1 MKRCFATVVL
11 TTLALAMARAI
22 VFEPVGPVG
31 FKFNA
36 ITQQSLVHE
45 IQSKTNQTATATSIT
60 TVSKA
65 TIATAPFAS
74 SNLIALLANSFNTN
88 FPAGAQIGMRSG
100 NLVVVDD
107 TGTNVLFDPSP
118 VLTTGFQQAMQSAI
132 ETETS
137 TGNPTGPSRSGT
149 VSEIITS
156 NLSINYD
163 DTDQNTSDSTHTEF
177 QLKGLFVQK
186 VSQNLKTGSAKIT
199 STFQGTGGGQL
210 RGVTTILTGT
220 ITSNAAGIAPPM

>member
-1 MKRCFATVVL
+1 MKKRFATMVVA
-11 TTLALAMARAI
+11 TWALGAAHAI
-22 VFEPVGPVG
+22 IFEPVGPVA
-31 FKFNA
+31 FKFNG

-45 IQSKTNQTATATSIT
+45 IQSKTNQTTTATNVT

-65 TIATAPFAS
+65 TIVTIPFAS
-74 SNLIALLANSFNTN
+74 SNLVALLANSFKTN

-100 NLVVVDD
+100 NLVIVDD
-107 TGTNVLFDPSP
+107 TGTNILFDPSP
-118 VLTTGFQQAMQSAI
+118 VLTSGFQQAVQSAI
-132 ETETS
+132 EMETS
-137 TGNPTGPSRSGT
+137 TGNPAGSSSSGT
-149 VSEIITS
+149 VSETITS

-163 DTDQNTSDSTHTEF
+163 DTNQDTSDSTHTIF

-186 VSQNLKTGSAKIT
+186 VIQNLKTSTAKIT

-220 ITSNAAGIAPPM
+220 ITSHATGIAPPM